1 VSTEGSTVLLLPSL
15 MIDKRIAAR
24 GLGILARS
32 I

>member
-15 MIDKRIAAR
+15 MIDKRITAR